1 VGLGGLLESAL
12 MRVFLNLFG
21 GVAGDML
28 VGGFLDAGADAK
40 LVAPL
45 LAGFP
50 AGEVQVRVERSLRH
64 GIAGNHFVVD
74 AKEVNSHRHLS
85 DVLAI
90 LAKMPLTRRAS
101 DWAVKAFQELAQ
113 AEARAH
119 DCSVEEVHFHEVGA
133 IDAIVD
139 IAVACAL
146 LDNLDPTTVFAS
158 AIPVGSG
165 VVHCAHGTMPVPA
178 PATRFLLE
186 GMPTC
191 GFDLVGERATP
202 TGVALLRAWQVD
214 FAPRGAALCQRA
226 GHGLGTRN
234 PEDRANLLRVELE
247 SVAIVAEWLV
257 ELRCLVDDQSGEV
270 IGNALE
276 QLRSVGA
283 LEAYACAATTKKG
296 RPAFEVVVLCEV
308 PQQQRFQDLMFRL
321 LGTLGLRVTPL
332 QRATL
337 PRAVVTLQGP
347 QEELLWKKRSF
358 SNGES
363 ALKPEFESL
372 RLRALELG
380 LTPRE
385 LLQQLENYPE

>member
-1 VGLGGLLESAL
+1 
-12 MRVFLNLFG
+12 MRIFLNLFG

-28 VGGFLDAGADAK
+28 VAGLLDAGANAK
-40 LVAPL
+40 LIEPL
-45 LAGFP
+45 LACLP
-50 AGEVQVRVERSLRH
+50 AGEVQCKVERDLRH
-64 GIAGNHFVVD
+64 GIAGTRFLVET
-74 AKEVNSHRHLS
+74 AEVSSHRHLS

-90 LAKMPLTRRAS
+90 LDQMPLSARAAA
-101 DWAVKAFQELAQ
+101 WAAKAFEELAA

-146 LDNLDPTTVFAS
+146 LDDLQPEAVYAS

-165 VVHCAHGTMPVPA
+165 EVSCAHGIMPVPA

-191 GFDLVGERATP
+191 GFDLLGERATP

-214 FAPRGAALCQRA
+214 FTPRTAALCQRA

-247 SVAIVAEWLV
+247 TAATAAEWLV
-257 ELRCLVDDQSGEV
+257 ELRCLVDDQSGEI
-270 IGNALE
+270 IGDAMQ
-276 QLRSVGA
+276 QLRGVGA
-283 LEAYACAATTKKG
+283 LEAYASAATTKKG

-308 PQQQRFQDLMFRL
+308 PQQRRFEDLMFRL
-321 LGTLGLRVTPL
+321 LGTLGLRATPL
-332 QRATL
+332 QRSTL
-337 PRAVVTLQGP
+337 PRSVERRIDSEGSM
-347 QEELLWKKRSF
+347 LWKTRDLSEE
-358 SNGES
+358 ES
-363 ALKPEFESL
+363 AAKPEFDAL
-372 RLRALELG
+372 CARAAKLG
-380 LTPRE
+380 FTPRE
-385 LLQQLENYPE
+385 LLERLENSQ

>member
-1 VGLGGLLESAL
+1 

-28 VGGFLDAGADAK
+28 VGGLLDAGADAK
-40 LVAPL
+40 LLDPL
-45 LAGFP
+45 LACLP
-50 AGEVQVRVERSLRH
+50 PGEVQIHVERSLRQ
-64 GIAGNHFVVD
+64 GIAGTHFVVD
-74 AKEVNSHRHLS
+74 AKEVSTHRHLS

-90 LAKMPLTRRAS
+90 LGTMPLTPRAS
-101 DWAVKAFQELAQ
+101 RWAVSAFQELAH

-119 DCSVEEVHFHEVGA
+119 DCAVEEVHFHEVGA

-139 IAVACAL
+139 IAGACTL
-146 LDNLDPTTVFAS
+146 LDSLEPTAVFAS

-202 TGVALLRAWQVD
+202 TGVALLRAWQVQ
-214 FAPRGAALCQRA
+214 FAPRDAAVCHRA

-234 PEDRANLLRVELE
+234 PDDRANLVRVELE
-247 SVAIVAEWLV
+247 SAATAAEWLV
-257 ELRCLVDDQSGEV
+257 EFRCLVDDQSGEV
-270 IGNALE
+270 IGDALA
-276 QLRSVGA
+276 QLRRAGA

-308 PQQQRFQDLMFRL
+308 PQQQHFQDLMFRL

-337 PRAVVTLQGP
+337 PRTVYTRQGE
-347 QEELLWKKRSF
+347 QGELVWKKRRYY
-358 SNGES
+358 NGES

-372 RLRALELG
+372 RARALELG

-385 LLQQLENYPE
+385 LLQQLEHFRE

>member
-1 VGLGGLLESAL
+1 

-28 VGGFLDAGADAK
+28 VAGLLDAGANAK
-40 LVAPL
+40 LIDPL
-45 LAGFP
+45 LACLP
-50 AGEVQVRVERSLRH
+50 AGEVRCLIERDLRH
-64 GIAGNHFVVD
+64 GIAGTRFIVQ
-74 AKEVNSHRHLS
+74 AEEAPCHRHLS

-90 LAKMPLTRRAS
+90 LAQMPLSAQAAS
-101 DWAVKAFQELAQ
+101 WAVKAFEELAS

-119 DCSVEEVHFHEVGA
+119 DCSIEEVHFHEVGA

-146 LDNLDPTTVFAS
+146 LDSLEPEAIFAS

-165 VVHCAHGTMPVPA
+165 EVQCAHGTMPVPA

-191 GFDLVGERATP
+191 GFSLSGERATP

-214 FAPRGAALCQRA
+214 FTPRTAALCQRA

-247 SVAIVAEWLV
+247 TAATAAEWLV
-257 ELRCLVDDQSGEV
+257 ELRCLVDDQSGEI
-270 IGNALE
+270 IGDAMQ
-276 QLRSVGA
+276 QLRGIGA
-283 LEAYACAATTKKG
+283 LEAYASAATTKKG

-308 PQQQRFQDLMFRL
+308 PQQRRFEDLMFRL
-321 LGTLGLRVTPL
+321 LGTLGLRATPL
-332 QRATL
+332 QRSTL
-337 PRAVVTLQGP
+337 PRSVQLRTDSEGTMQ
-347 QEELLWKKRSF
+347 WKTRVL
-358 SNGES
+358 NS
-363 ALKPEFESL
+363 AEQAAKPEFDSL
-372 RLRALELG
+372 CARAVALG

-385 LLQQLENYPE
+385 LLERLESAP